1 MDSRRKTSG
10 ETVRLPELSRRALI
24 AGTSVVAF
32 GAAKAAAPA
41 AIPSA
46 VALAASDEGTRR
58 CANWLA
64 IDAKIDRLQTR
75 WAKLETWLA
84 REHGWFK
91 LSPTERQAL
100 PWAKELRDIDG
111 CLDVLFEKRDAL
123 LEGLPASGSVS
134 LESVVARLAVA
145 ERLICRDDHPE
156 GHALIAGARRDL
168 VAMSGERTPSVW
180 AGTPTGA
187 AVGFSFGNDRQ
198 GFEDEQHA

>member
-10 ETVRLPELSRRALI
+10 ETVRLPELSRRAVI

-32 GAAKAAAPA
+32 GAAKPAAPA

-46 VALAASDEGTRR
+46 VARAASDEGTRR
-58 CANWLA
+58 FANWLA

-75 WAKLETWLA
+75 WAKLEAWLA

-91 LSPTERQAL
+91 LSPVERQAL

-123 LEGLPASGSVS
+123 LESLPASGSVS
-134 LESVVARLAVA
+134 LESVIARLAVV

-156 GHALIAGARRDL
+156 GHALIAEARRDL
-168 VAMSGERTPSVW
+168 VAMAGGRSQSSP

-187 AVGFSFGNDRQ
+187 AVGFPFGNDQ
-198 GFEDEQHA
+198 PGFEDGQHA